1 MLKDKSSSAIIA
13 VSDID
18 GARGFYRDK
27 LGLEVVDDSMGDVLV
42 FRTGDTS
49 LVVYKSDEAGTN
61 RANAV
66 VWDVGKE
73 IDEITADLK
82 RKGVKFERYP
92 EMFDGKM
99 EGDVHVAG
107 DFRAVWFKDPDG
119 NILHMNSM

>member
-1 MLKDKSSSAIIA
+1 MLRDKQSSAIVA
-13 VSDID
+13 VSDI
-18 GARGFYRDK
+18 GRARQFYEDT
-27 LGLEVVDDSMGDVLV
+27 LGLELDSSMEEVLV
-42 FRTGDTS
+42 FRTGSTS
-49 LVVYKSDEAGTN
+49 LVVYRSDAAGTN

-66 VWDVGKE
+66 VWDVGGE

-82 RKGVKFERYP
+82 AKGVAFEHYP

-119 NILHMNSM
+119 NILHLNNM